1 MDSPLPDSGSSP
13 TKRSR
18 IWFIIAA
25 SCLIVVMVAVVAS
38 YKTEPKTN
46 FVWLD
51 QRQFA
56 RQMQPGR
63 LKRLYYKF
71 VHLTAPVWQHFR
83 QPKTQIHIASK
94 FLAVHG
100 VTTSEL
106 SIGTAIA
113 TNESG
118 AQVWIFSPSEL
129 EDFRQR
135 LKTANG
141 IEVMNAP
148 SVVTVGGQP
157 ASLAAGHAHPKTS
170 AWIGVTL
177 NVEPKVVSHQF
188 QLADSANYTESREDT
203 ATPSVRTNLSAACRV
218 WLPNAGGMMIAAPE
232 SRDLNGTNYW
242 LILSTKAIDG
252 SGNPIKL

>member
-1 MDSPLPDSGSSP
+1 MDSPPPASGSTP
-13 TKRSR
+13 IKGIR
-18 IWFIIAA
+18 IWVIIAA
-25 SCLIVVMVAVVAS
+25 GCLLLLMVALVAS
-38 YKTEPKTN
+38 YKTTPKTN

-56 RQMQPGR
+56 SQMQPGL
-63 LKRLYYKF
+63 LKILYYKF

-83 QPKTQIHIASK
+83 RPKTQIHIASK

-100 VTTSEL
+100 LSAGEL
-106 SIGTAIA
+106 GIGTAMA

-129 EDFRQR
+129 GDLRRR

-141 IEVMNAP
+141 IEVMNSP
-148 SVVTVGGQP
+148 SVITVGGQP

-177 NVEPKVVSHQF
+177 NVDPKVVSHQF
-188 QLADSANYTESREDT
+188 QLALSANYTESSDDT
-203 ATPSVRTNLSAACRV
+203 ATASIRTNLSAACRV
-218 WLPNAGGMMIAAPE
+218 WLPNAGGVMVAGPE
-232 SRDLNGTNYW
+232 SRDLNRTNYW
-242 LILSTKAIDG
+242 LILSAIAIDG
-252 SGNPIKL
+252 AGNPIKL